1 MNLTTKGRYAVM
13 AMVDLATQPGARPVG
28 LAAIAQRQE
37 IPLAYLEQIFARLKK
52 ATLVTSVR
60 GPGGGYKLAQTPE
73 TITVAAIMQA
83 ADEPIKMTRCSTHGT
98 KGCMSDKSRCLTHE
112 LWEGL
117 SAQMHHYLGSI
128 SLDDVCRRR
137 VQQKFPR
144 AHAVPE
150 LMMVGKGVSRVGSPE
165 SSEAVEAIGIST
177 VNSSP
182 SSPEKKVPLS
192 RKKLD
197 SRRSTLVTLS

>member
-28 LAAIAQRQE
+28 LASIAERQE

-52 ATLVTSVR
+52 ASLVNSVR
-60 GPGGGYKLAQTPE
+60 GPGGGYKLAKTPE
-73 TITVAAIMQA
+73 AITVAAIMVA
-83 ADEPIKMTRCSTHGT
+83 ADEPIKMTRCATHGT

-128 SLDDVCRRR
+128 TLDDVCRRR

-144 AHAVPE
+144 AHAMPE
-150 LMMVGKGVSRVGSPE
+150 LMMVGNAR
-165 SSEAVEAIGIST
+165 
-177 VNSSP
+177 
-182 SSPEKKVPLS
+182 
-192 RKKLD
+192 
-197 SRRSTLVTLS
+197 